1 MKDIVKFINESAGVK
16 IIMDPFNYAIILQSL
31 GAYSENNESQKEEV
45 DSVIEY
51 LKDPQNAKWV
61 GKKKLDQEFKIS
73 SDKVSIISQA
83 LEAYIDNDDRKN
95 NQGNGRPTDAGLN
108 QVIKWFNSFVK

>member
-1 MKDIVKFINESAGVK
+1 MKDIVNFINESAGVK

-31 GAYSENNESQKEEV
+31 GAYAENDKSQKEQV

-51 LKDPQNAKWV
+51 LKDSKNAKWV
-61 GKKKLDQEFKIS
+61 GRKKLDQEFRIS
-73 SDKVSIISQA
+73 SDKVAIISQA

-95 NQGNGRPTDAGLN
+95 NQGNGRPTDTALN
-108 QVIKWFNSFVK
+108 SVIKWFNNFDK